1 MQNLL
6 PQSFGSA
13 LPGGNYLAW
22 INNGLISDAGST
34 IWVDSFQN
42 NGAILNASGSF
53 TLHALNA
60 TMTNGS
66 ISAGG
71 DITFITP
78 SLSSSNLILQAGR
91 TLTLTVTNR
100 LTDNGVTD
108 GNIWIVGNTSGG
120 GGNNALALT
129 IKPAFGDLLGTTI
142 MNNVPGPNKQ
152 VFNVWAG
159 QDRGV
164 STSGYTNNAAVGRLI
179 LDSFGQFSEFVFNGR
194 AAGESNALYVDYL
207 ELRDYATNRDGSGNF
222 PALNIN
228 SNLVIYYAQAIISG
242 ASIAEKMN
250 HKNNDH
256 LRWVAAYAGIFSSTN
271 IVIGGV
277 TNTVNAA
284 LAQDTIIDS
293 DGDGTPNATDPTPF
307 FLSSQVNFTITL
319 TNQPPLTAV
328 LKWFTIPHATNH
340 VEFRTNLLSANWLPL
355 TNFPSPTPY
364 PSPATRVT
372 VFDPVNFAIPRY
384 YRVVVDTWL
393 TYPF

>member
-1 MQNLL
+1 
-6 PQSFGSA
+6 
-13 LPGGNYLAW
+13 
-22 INNGLISDAGST
+22 
-34 IWVDSFQN
+34 
-42 NGAILNASGSF
+42 
-53 TLHALNA
+53 
-60 TMTNGS
+60 
-66 ISAGG
+66 
-71 DITFITP
+71 
-78 SLSSSNLILQAGR
+78 
-91 TLTLTVTNR
+91 
-100 LTDNGVTD
+100 
-108 GNIWIVGNTSGG
+108 
-120 GGNNALALT
+120 
-129 IKPAFGDLLGTTI
+129 
-142 MNNVPGPNKQ
+142 
-152 VFNVWAG
+152 
-159 QDRGV
+159 
-164 STSGYTNNAAVGRLI
+164 
-179 LDSFGQFSEFVFNGR
+179 
-194 AAGESNALYVDYL
+194 
-207 ELRDYATNRDGSGNF
+207 
-222 PALNIN
+222 
-228 SNLVIYYAQAIISG
+228 
-242 ASIAEKMN
+242 MN